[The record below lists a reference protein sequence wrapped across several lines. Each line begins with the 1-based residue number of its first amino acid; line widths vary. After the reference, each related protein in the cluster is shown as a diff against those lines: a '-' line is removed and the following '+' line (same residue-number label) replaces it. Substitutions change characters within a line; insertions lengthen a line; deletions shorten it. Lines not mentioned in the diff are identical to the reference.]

1 MFGPAEKLETPM
13 PSIFHY
19 TNSAGLLGILQTKC
33 LFATDYRYLN
43 DLSEGSMIR
52 DLILPIFER
61 ENEEIIKV
69 LVENELLRG
78 FNEFYGSRGT
88 RLQAEGHYKSLVNSL
103 NESTPPFV
111 LSFCRHTKQK
121 TSEHGLLS
129 QWRAYAGSVGFA
141 IEFDES
147 ELLELLKEEHARFV
161 YPVMKSD
168 YVRYTDY
175 NELFEPKA
183 YDGVAKELIRRTFE
197 RTGKDIS
204 ALTGQ
209 MDLDPVMHKFAQ
221 TAPFLKHDAF
231 EEEQEYR
238 IVGGCV
244 RKDKIKEGATACEK
258 EIKFRAKGEVIVPYI
273 ELLKTLGVHYR
284 SHPSLLVHIH
294 FRRSRQTQS

>member
-1 MFGPAEKLETPM
+1 M

-61 ENEEIIKV
+61 EIEEIIKV
-69 LVENELLRG
+69 LVEKELLRG
-78 FNEFYGSRGT
+78 FYEGLGSRGN
-88 RLQAEGHYKSLVNSL
+88 RLQAEGFYKSLVNSF
-103 NESTPPFV
+103 NQTTPPCV
-111 LSFCRHTKQK
+111 LSFCRHSKPK
-121 TSEHGLLS
+121 TIEHGLLS

-141 IEFDES
+141 IEFDET
-147 ELLELLKEEHARFV
+147 ELLELLKVEHEKFV

-175 NELFEPKA
+175 GELFDPNA
-183 YDGVAKELIRRTFE
+183 YDGVAKELTRRTFE
-197 RTGKDIS
+197 RFGGKDVS
-204 ALTGQ
+204 ALTGR
-209 MDLDPVMHKFAQ
+209 MDLDPVMFKFAE
-221 TAPFLKHDAF
+221 TAPFLKHGAF

-244 RKDKIKEGATACEK
+244 RRDKIKEGATAREK
-258 EIKFRAKGEVIVPYI
+258 EIKFRAKAELIVPYI
-273 ELLKTLGVHYR
+273 ELFKDLGIRYR
-284 SHPSLLVHIH
+284 SHPLLSVHIH
-294 FRRSRQTQS
+294 FRRNRQMQF